1 MNCRQAQ
8 REIALLVGDD
18 IGDDD
23 RRRNVERHVASC
35 PACRERQAKMTAALG
50 AMVSVEAPGTF
61 DAVHSL
67 WPGLRRRLNR
77 PLSRGPA
84 GGNWKSWTPFAAGV
98 ATCAGLLI
106 FASAAFHDPSVDRPS
121 INRDVSPLYPPL
133 HSAIDKLSEDAN
145 GTPKVRPASDRKP
158 QW

>member
-18 IGDDD
+18 INDDD
-23 RRRNVERHVASC
+23 RRRDVERHVASC
-35 PACRERQAKMTAALG
+35 HACRERQAKIAAALG
-50 AMVSVEAPGTF
+50 AMVSTEAPGTF
-61 DAVHSL
+61 DSVHSL

-106 FASAAFHDPSVDRPS
+106 FASAAFHEPDGDRPS
-121 INRDVSPLYPPL
+121 VNREMSPLYPPL
-133 HSAIDKLSEDAN
+133 NSAINELSEDAN
-145 GTPKVRPASDRKP
+145 GKPVVRPVKNR
-158 QW
+158 Q